1 MLAHGVSSLAH
12 VDGVRDAALLM
23 GELACSL
30 TESPRWRTS
39 TALARSQARSRT
51 QLHCGLADA
60 DRLAGVDQQGAL
72 DPLLVEIGAVGRAEI
87 LDVPLAPAVGQP
99 RMPRTG
105 EVIGQYESGGIGPA
119 DEDRLVPERDLGA
132 AEGAG
137 RDHQGAGSALA
148 ALLGGGGPGWDGG
161 DAAGAATEEVGPHHP
176 ESREDE
182 QPQEQE
188 KTEAEDLQDDLGSHP
203 RTAPRALVAGGAMEL
218 RGSTTSLTR
227 RPAGRRGPSGRCG

>member
-1 MLAHGVSSLAH
+1 MLAHGVSSLAL

-60 DRLAGVDQQGAL
+60 DRLAGVDQQWAL

-105 EVIGQYESGGIGPA
+105 EVVGQHESGVVGPA
-119 DEDRLVPERDLGA
+119 DEDRLVAQGDLGA
-132 AEGAG
+132 AQRAGCDDQGLGA
-137 RDHQGAGSALA
+137 ALA
-148 ALLGGGGPGWDGG
+148 ALAGGCGPRRQGG
-161 DAAGAATEEVGPHHP
+161 DPAGATAEEVGADHA
-176 ESREDE
+176 EGREDE
-182 QPQEQE
+182 QPQQQE
-188 KTEAEDLQDDLGSHP
+188 EPETKDLQDDLGSHP
-203 RTAPRALVAGGAMEL
+203 GTAPR
-218 RGSTTSLTR
+218 
-227 RPAGRRGPSGRCG
+227 